1 MNFFIHK
8 KTRFHEDQ
16 FFFNQSF
23 LFYFEI
29 VKFILYDVKI
39 FISTSCYGIVD
50 DYDLFFML

>member
-1 MNFFIHK
+1 MIFFIHK
-8 KTRFHEDQ
+8 KTRFHKDQ
-16 FFFNQSF
+16 FSFNQSF

-50 DYDLFFML
+50 DYDLFML